1 MNLKLPPVSP
11 TGPQEALARQTRE
24 DGSGS
29 GGGIGQNFEKL
40 LQQVNQQQLTAEAKQ
55 VELLTAE
62 NKDIHGTMIALEKAD
77 ISMRLMLQIRNKL
90 VSAYEEVMRCRS
102 DFPSKTLH
110 PDPFTES
117 AHHFLQILLLK
128 FGSSLGILSLLILD
142 FFPKE
147 WICLEFVFEFHRPDA
162 FFRPV
167 TSSSPFSL
175 GHHLV
180 V

>member
-24 DGSGS
+24 DGS

-55 VELLTAE
+55 VELLTVE

-90 VSAYEEVMRCRS
+90 VSAYEEVMRM
-102 DFPSKTLH
+102 
-110 PDPFTES
+110 
-117 AHHFLQILLLK
+117 Q
-128 FGSSLGILSLLILD
+128 
-142 FFPKE
+142 
-147 WICLEFVFEFHRPDA
+147 V
-162 FFRPV
+162 
-167 TSSSPFSL
+167 
-175 GHHLV
+175 
-180 V
+180 